1 MPATRRISVLTTV
14 RTVCQKQAG
23 SLWIRR
29 RLRCVSHHGAV
40 VQWEGMFCAADLGG
54 HSSRE
59 CSGSEAVNSLPC
71 R

>member
-1 MPATRRISVLTTV
+1 MAATRRISVLTTV
-14 RTVCQKQAG
+14 RTACRKQAG

-29 RLRCVSHHGAV
+29 RLRCVSYHGAV
-40 VQWEGMFCAADLGG
+40 MTWGGMFFAADMGG

-59 CSGSEAVNSLPC
+59 WSGSEAVNSLPD